1 MNSYQLCQGK
11 IHLVIIILNCV
22 YITNRDRHDALEQ
35 RFSSLQISG
44 NMWKDIGN
52 MRKGVEIESTTMA
65 HNKLMMNYDWYINY
79 TIFINHYFIT
89 LLLGYLSS
97 KLFFLNLFLTTDIV

>member
-1 MNSYQLCQGK
+1 M
-11 IHLVIIILNCV
+11 

-65 HNKLMMNYDWYINY
+65 HNKLMMNYDWYIHIKY
-79 TIFINHYFIT
+79 TNSLIIIS
-89 LLLGYLSS
+89 LLFY
-97 KLFFLNLFLTTDIV
+97 